1 MLKKCL
7 YFHLFSQNSIV
18 NYPSKHLENAVEQ
31 LSKFPGIGKK
41 SALRM
46 ALFLLKQDPENVKHL
61 ANAVSSLKEQIK
73 YCKNC
78 HNISD
83 SDVCGICSNP
93 QRKQDTICVVSDF
106 RDVLAIENTG
116 LYNGHYHILGGLI
129 SPMEGIGPDH
139 LNIASLIKRIE
150 PEAVTEIIFAL
161 SPTVEGDTTTYYLQQ
176 KLKQPSIKLTTIA
189 KGVAIGGE
197 LEYADEITLGRS
209 IVQRIHLTL

>member
-46 ALFLLKQDPENVKHL
+46 ALFLLKQEVESVKQL
-61 ANAVSSLKEQIK
+61 GNSISSLKEQIK
-73 YCKNC
+73 YCKIC

-83 SDVCGICSNP
+83 NDICGICSNP
-93 QRKQDTICVVSDF
+93 QRKAETICVVSDF

-116 LYNGHYHILGGLI
+116 LFHGNYHILGGLI
-129 SPMEGIGPDH
+129 SPMEGIGPDQ
-139 LNIASLIKRIE
+139 LNIGSLISRLE
-150 PEAVTEIIFAL
+150 SNAVKEIIFAL
-161 SPTVEGDTTTYYLQQ
+161 SPTVEGDTTTYYLLQ
-176 KLKQPSIKLTTIA
+176 KLKSYPIQLTTIA

-209 IVQRIHLTL
+209 IVQRINLT

>member
-7 YFHLFSQNSIV
+7 SFHLFSQNSIV
-18 NYPSKHLENAVEQ
+18 NYPSKHLELAVEQ

-46 ALFLLKQDPENVKHL
+46 ALFLLKQEPQAIQTL
-61 ANAVSSLKEQIK
+61 GNAIINLKEQIR
-73 YCKNC
+73 YCKTC

-83 SDVCGICSNP
+83 AEVCNICSNP
-93 QRKQDTICVVSDF
+93 QRKHENLCVVSDF

-116 LYNGHYHILGGLI
+116 LFHGGYHVLGGLI
-129 SPMEGIGPDH
+129 SPMEGIGPDQ
-139 LNIASLIKRIE
+139 LNINTLIQRLEVGNISE
-150 PEAVTEIIFAL
+150 VIFAL

-176 KLKQPSIKLTTIA
+176 KLKNFAINFSTIA

-209 IVQRIHLTL
+209 IVHRINLSL

>member
-46 ALFLLKQDPENVKHL
+46 ALFLLKQEVESVKQL
-61 ANAVSSLKEQIK
+61 GNSISSLKEQIK
-73 YCKNC
+73 YCKIC

-83 SDVCGICSNP
+83 NDICGICSNS
-93 QRKQDTICVVSDF
+93 QRKAETICVVSDF

-116 LYNGHYHILGGLI
+116 LFHGNYHILGGLI
-129 SPMEGIGPDH
+129 SPMEGIGPDQ
-139 LNIASLIKRIE
+139 LNIGSLISRLE
-150 PEAVTEIIFAL
+150 SNAVKEIIFAL
-161 SPTVEGDTTTYYLQQ
+161 SPTVEGDTTTYYLLQ
-176 KLKQPSIKLTTIA
+176 KLKSYPIQLTTIA

-209 IVQRIHLTL
+209 IVQRINLT